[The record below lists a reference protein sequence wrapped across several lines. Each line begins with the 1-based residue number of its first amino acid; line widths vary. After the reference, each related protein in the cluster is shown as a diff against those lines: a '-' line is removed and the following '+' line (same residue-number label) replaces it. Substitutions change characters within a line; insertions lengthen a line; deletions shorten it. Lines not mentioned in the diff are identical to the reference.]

1 MNSEQWRQY
10 FEYESAMQERLSDRR
25 FAHSKGVAYT
35 AASLAMKYGADMYSA
50 MIAGILHDCAKNV
63 AEEDFITY
71 HLNLYPETSVDDIVV
86 PHLLHGEYGAYLAE
100 KLYRIDD
107 PQILNAI
114 TYHTTGRTN
123 MSLLEKIIFVADYI
137 EPTRNMNTQP
147 SLDEIRRM
155 AFEDLD
161 RCIVTIMR
169 CVLDYLRKNGWKI
182 SNETVYVLE
191 HYERS
196 IEHE

>member
-10 FEYESAMQERLSDRR
+10 FEYEAMMQERLSERR
-25 FAHSKGVAYT
+25 FAHSRGVAYT
-35 AASLAMKYGADMYSA
+35 AAALAMKYGADIYSA

-63 AEEDFITY
+63 SDEEFLRF
-71 HLNLYPETSVDDIVV
+71 HMELYPGSDVEDVVV
-86 PHLLHGEYGAYLAE
+86 PHLLHGEYGAHMAE
-100 KLYRIDD
+100 KIYHIDD

-123 MSLLEKIIFVADYI
+123 MSLLEKIIYVADYI

-147 SLDEIRRM
+147 PLEDIRRM

-161 RCIVTIMR
+161 RCIVTIIR
-169 CVLDYLRKNGWKI
+169 CVLAYLRENGWKI
-182 SNETVYVLE
+182 SKETEYVLE